1 MPNPA
6 STHIDPFD
14 SLDDLDDE
22 FVTDFKPNPAPSS
35 AALPDVSIDTPYD
48 DVPLTRD
55 PFADDEFGDS
65 DFGDDLE
72 PDPAMQRQAL
82 AGAAVNP
89 TVTPQVTAAPSFAE
103 ASFTPPTP
111 TIDPFDN
118 GAPAA
123 SLSLDD
129 DIGAVSIPRIAI
141 HFFPDS
147 EDSLQTCD
155 TAALDRRMSRA
166 QCQVKR
172 GGIEEAIL
180 TYRNEPTP
188 SLLFVESQARGG
200 DLLEQLG
207 RLAEVCDAQTKVVV
221 IGAHND
227 ISLYRE
233 LIRQGVSEYMVAPI
247 QPMGLIK
254 TIAGLFNDPDTPFVG
269 RAIAFVGAR
278 GGSGSSSIAHNFAYN
293 LSMQMQANTVIV
305 DYDLPF
311 GTAGLDFN
319 QDPLQGMA
327 DALNEPDRLDSVL
340 LDRMLTKCGE
350 RLSLFSSPAALDQD
364 YVTDAEAY
372 EEVTRKIRS
381 AAPFIV
387 MDLPHVWTPWL
398 KRNLI
403 TADDVVIVAT
413 PDLASLRNAKNIIDL
428 LKTTRPNDQAPKLV
442 LNQMEMPGR
451 PEIPVKDFTAAL
463 GIEPCALIPFDAKLF
478 GAASNNGQMIAEVG
492 AASKVAES
500 LNMLT
505 AAITGRA
512 PEIKAKKS
520 FLAGLFS
527 KK

>member
-6 STHIDPFD
+6 SNNHIDPFD
-14 SLDDLDDE
+14 SFDDLDDE
-22 FVTDFKPNPAPSS
+22 FVTDFKPQPSPAPG
-35 AALPDVSIDTPYD
+35 AGATPDVSIDTPYD
-48 DVPLTRD
+48 DVPLSRD
-55 PFADDEFGDS
+55 PFADDD
-65 DFGDDLE
+65 DFGDTLE
-72 PDPAMQRQAL
+72 PDPATQRQAL
-82 AGAAVNP
+82 AAAAP
-89 TVTPQVTAAPSFAE
+89 APQATVAPSFAD
-103 ASFTPPTP
+103 AAFTPPTP
-111 TIDPFDN
+111 TIDPFASDST
-118 GAPAA
+118 PA
-123 SLSLDD
+123 LSLGGDD
-129 DIGAVSIPRIAI
+129 DIGTISIPRIAI

-147 EDSLQTCD
+147 EESLQACD
-155 TAALDRRMSRA
+155 TAALDRRMTRA

-172 GGIEEAIL
+172 GGIMEAID
-180 TYRNEPTP
+180 TYQHEPTP
-188 SLLFVESQARGG
+188 SLLFVESKARGS

-233 LIRQGVSEYMVAPI
+233 LIRQGVSEYMVSPV
-247 QPMGLIK
+247 QPLGLIK
-254 TIAGLFNDPDTPFVG
+254 TIGGLFNDPDTPFVG

-278 GGSGSSSIAHNFAYN
+278 GGAGSSSIAHNFAYN

-340 LDRMLTKCGE
+340 LDRMLAKCGE
-350 RLSLFSSPAALDQD
+350 RLSLFSAPAALDQD

-428 LKTTRPNDQAPKLV
+428 LKTTRPNDQAPRLV
-442 LNQMEMPGR
+442 INQTEMPGR

-478 GAASNNGQMIAEVG
+478 GTASNNGQMIAEVG
-492 AASKVAES
+492 GGSKVADG
-500 LNMLT
+500 LNALT
-505 AAITGRA
+505 AAVTGRA
-512 PEIKAKKS
+512 PVEIKAKKS
-520 FLAGLFS
+520 FLAGLLS